1 MLKIPI
7 NSPLVGNEECE
18 AVSRIFKNSSLTSS
32 SFNGGKSVQNFEK
45 ITAKFTKSKFVI
57 AVNSGTA
64 ALQASL
70 LSLDIKEGD
79 EVLVPSFSFIA
90 TANAVA
96 STGAKPV
103 FVDILKENYTVNPDD
118 VEKKITKKTKAI
130 IPVHLF
136 GNVAFVDRI
145 SEIANRHNLYVIE
158 DSAQSL
164 GSFYK
169 QKHSGT
175 FFDLGCFSMY
185 PGKVMTSGEG
195 GFILTQNK
203 KLHDKLL
210 MIRNH
215 GLSMDNKFKTFGLN
229 FRLSEIHA
237 AVGWAQMKKLPKF
250 LKIRKANA
258 KTFSELLCNRN
269 VKIPQPRKHEQVNWY
284 LYTISTDKQKILLN
298 NLQKKGIQAQSY
310 YTIPIHKTQIY
321 RNKSELAITDW
332 ASSHVVSLPVHPQ
345 VTKNNIELMASI
357 ISESL

>member
-7 NSPLVGNEECE
+7 NSPLVGNDEYE
-18 AVSRIFKNSSLTSS
+18 AISKIFKNSSLTSS
-32 SFNGGKSVQNFEK
+32 SFSGGKTVQNFEK
-45 ITAKFTKSKFVI
+45 IVAKFTKSKFVI

-79 EVLVPSFSFIA
+79 EILVPSFSFIA

-103 FVDILKENYTVNPDD
+103 FVDILKENYTINPDD
-118 VEKKITKKTKAI
+118 IEKKITKKTKAI

-136 GNVAFVDRI
+136 GHVAFVDRI
-145 SEIANRHNLYVIE
+145 SEIANRYNLHVIE

-215 GLSMDNKFKTFGLN
+215 GLSKDNEFKIFGLN

-237 AVGWAQMKKLPKF
+237 AIGRAQMKKLPKF
-250 LKIRKANA
+250 LKIRKENA
-258 KTFSELLCNRN
+258 RIFSELLCNRN
-269 VKIPQPRKHEQVNWY
+269 LRIPQPRNNEQVNWY
-284 LYTISTDKQKILLN
+284 LYTVSTDKQKILLN

-310 YTIPIHKTQIY
+310 YSTPIHKTQIY
-321 RNKSELAITDW
+321 HNKSKLSITDW
-332 ASSHVVSLPVHPQ
+332 ASSHLVSLPVHPH
-345 VTKNNIELMASI
+345 VTKTNIELMVSI
-357 ISESL
+357 IDKSL